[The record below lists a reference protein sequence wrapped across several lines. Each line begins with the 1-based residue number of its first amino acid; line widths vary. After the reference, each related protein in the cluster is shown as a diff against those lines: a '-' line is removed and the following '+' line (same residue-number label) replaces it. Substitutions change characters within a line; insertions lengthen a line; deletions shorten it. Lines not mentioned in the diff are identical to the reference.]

1 MHNNMHSIQRGK
13 PASLHRQSCRFVASD
28 KCKINNK
35 ARASGLCF
43 GSGIT
48 AANVGRKGK
57 LHRDGPGQMAG
68 DVPHGQ
74 RFVCAS
80 TMHKAQ
86 LV

>member
-1 MHNNMHSIQRGK
+1 MHNNMHTIQRGK
-13 PASLHRQSCRFVASD
+13 PAHLYRQSRRFVAST

-43 GSGIT
+43 GNRMA

-57 LHRDGPGQMAG
+57 SHRDGPGQMAG
-68 DVPHGQ
+68 DVHG
-74 RFVCAS
+74 RTSVFTS